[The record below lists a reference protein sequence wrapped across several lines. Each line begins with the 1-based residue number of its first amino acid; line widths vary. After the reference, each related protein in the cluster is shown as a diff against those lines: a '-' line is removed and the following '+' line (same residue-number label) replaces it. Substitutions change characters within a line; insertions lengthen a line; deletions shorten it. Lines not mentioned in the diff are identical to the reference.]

1 MSRHLFFIVLTSVL
15 LSGCSYF
22 DSEPEKAPLPGER
35 ISILDLQKEL
45 QPNVTKGEAILIEIP
60 TARNYQDWPQ
70 NGGYAHHAMQ
80 NLDFGNTTEIEQ
92 IWKADIGAGSSDEL
106 PLTAQPIVAAGKV
119 FTLDTRSHVR
129 AFHNQTGKLIW
140 ETDVKHQNEDEYV
153 ISGGIAYDGN
163 VLYVTSGYNEVLA
176 LNPTDGKIYWRT
188 KISAG
193 SRAAPTIYNG
203 RVFVTGL
210 NNNAIALD
218 AKSGNI
224 LWEYEGVGETTGL
237 LGAASPTA
245 DEKIVIPVFSS
256 GDIVAL
262 RVDNGAVAWTDSLA
276 NTLRLGGMAGLSDIR
291 GLPVMK
297 DNLVIAVSFGGKMA
311 AFDKRTGARIWQR
324 EVSSA
329 ETPWVA
335 GNTIYVLGADYQLL
349 ALNLSDGA
357 VLWIKEVQKYD
368 KPESRKGLITWAGP
382 IMINGR
388 LLLSGTDG
396 RMVEFNPKDG
406 SVAHQWNIRKTVNIS
421 PIVANGTLYMLAE
434 DGSLLAYR

>member
-1 MSRHLFFIVLTSVL
+1 MRFHFPLILLASVFVVTA
-15 LSGCSYF
+15 CSSS
-22 DSEPEKAPLPGER
+22 DDEKPPLPGER

-45 QPNVTKGEAILIEIP
+45 RPTAAKNEAILIEIP
-60 TARNYQDWPQ
+60 AARNYQDWPQ

-80 NLDFGNTTEIEQ
+80 NLGFGDTKQIEQ
-92 IWKADIGAGSSDEL
+92 IWRADIGAGSSDGL

-119 FTLDTRSHVR
+119 FTLDTRSTVR
-129 AFHNQTGKLIW
+129 AFHNQTGEELW
-140 ETDVKHQNEDEYV
+140 ETYVKHQSEDEYV
-153 ISGGIAYDGN
+153 IGGGLAYDGN

-176 LNPTDGKIYWRT
+176 LNPTDGEIYWRSR
-188 KISAG
+188 ISAG

-218 AKSGNI
+218 AKTGKI

-262 RVDNGAVAWTDSLA
+262 RVENGSIAWSDSLA
-276 NTLRLGGMAGLSDIR
+276 NSLRLGGMAGLSDIR

-297 DNLVIAVSFGGKMA
+297 DNLVIAVSFGGKIA
-311 AFDKRTGARIWQR
+311 AFDKRNGARIWQR
-324 EVSSA
+324 DVSSA

-335 GNTIYVLGADYQLL
+335 GNTVYVLGADHKLL

-357 VLWIKEVQKYD
+357 ILWVKELQKYA
-368 KPESRKGLITWAGP
+368 KPDSRKGLIIWAGP
-382 IMINGR
+382 IMINGK

-396 RMVEFNPKDG
+396 RMIEFNPKNG
-406 SVAHQWNIRKTVNIS
+406 EVVHEWNIKKTVSIS
-421 PIVANGTLYMLAE
+421 PIVANGTLYMLSE

>member
-1 MSRHLFFIVLTSVL
+1 MRFHLPLTL
-15 LSGCSYF
+15 LACVVVVTGCSSS
-22 DSEPEKAPLPGER
+22 DDDKPPLPGER

-45 QPNVTKGEAILIEIP
+45 RPTAAKNEAILIEVP
-60 TARNYQDWPQ
+60 AARNYQDWPQ

-80 NLDFGNTTEIEQ
+80 NLDFGDTKQIER
-92 IWKADIGAGSSDEL
+92 IWSVDIGAGSTDGL

-119 FTLDTRSHVR
+119 FTLDTRSKVR
-129 AFHNQTGKLIW
+129 AFHSQTGKLIW
-140 ETDVKHQNEDEYV
+140 ETNVKHKNEDEYV
-153 ISGGIAYDGN
+153 IGGGVSYDGN

-176 LNPTDGKIYWRT
+176 LNPTNGEIYWRSR
-188 KISAG
+188 ISAG

-203 RVFVTGL
+203 RVFVTGM

-218 AKSGNI
+218 AKSGKI

-245 DEKIVIPVFSS
+245 DDKIVIPVFSS

-262 RVDNGAVAWTDSLA
+262 RVDNGSIAWSDSLA

-311 AFDKRTGARIWQR
+311 AFDKRNGARIWQR
-324 EVSSA
+324 DVSSA

-335 GNTIYVLGADYQLL
+335 GNTVYVLGADHQLL
-349 ALNLSDGA
+349 AMNLSDGA
-357 VLWIKEVQKYD
+357 ILWVKELPKYTN
-368 KPESRKGLITWAGP
+368 PESRKGLIIWAGP
-382 IMINGR
+382 IMVNGR
-388 LLLSGTDG
+388 LLISGTDG
-396 RMVEFNPKDG
+396 RMVEFDPKTG
-406 SVAHQWNIRKTVNIS
+406 EIQHQWNIKKTVNIS
-421 PIVANGTLYMLAE
+421 PIVANGTLYMLSE